1 VAGGSVVSFNV
12 LVVPEDPTYNGYILR
27 PLVEHL
33 LSECGKP
40 NSKVKVLD
48 TPRARGYEHAKALI
62 VDEVIEAW
70 AHFNLLLFL
79 PDADGKDKSAEFQY
93 LESKARGRGVQLF
106 CCAAVE
112 EVEAWLLAG
121 HIDKLQPS
129 WSEIRSNTSVKE
141 LVFQPFL
148 KTHGDSKRAGG
159 GRDLLMKE
167 TLENY
172 AGLIGRCPELSE
184 LQARITLS
192 LIEP

>member
-1 VAGGSVVSFNV
+1 MAGGSVVSFNV
-12 LVVPEDPTYNGYILR
+12 LVVPEDPTYNGYILK
-27 PLVEHL
+27 PLVERL

-62 VDEVIEAW
+62 IDEVIDAW

-79 PDADGKDKSAEFQY
+79 PDADGRDKRTEFQY
-93 LESKARGRGVQLF
+93 IENTARDRGVQLL

-121 HIDKLQPS
+121 HVDKLQGS
-129 WSEIRSNTSVKE
+129 WSEVRSITSVKE
-141 LVFQPFL
+141 QVFQPFL

-159 GRDLLMKE
+159 GRDFLMKE

-172 AGLIGRCPELSE
+172 AGLIVRCPELGD
-184 LQARITLS
+184 LQTRIYQTLN
-192 LIEP
+192 E